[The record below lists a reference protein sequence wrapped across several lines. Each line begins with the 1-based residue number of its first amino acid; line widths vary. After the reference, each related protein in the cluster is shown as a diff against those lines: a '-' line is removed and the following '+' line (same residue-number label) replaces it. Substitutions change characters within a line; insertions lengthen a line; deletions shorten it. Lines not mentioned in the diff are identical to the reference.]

1 VSAVEAPNTE
11 QLRAIEEP
19 GVVFVSAGAGTGK
32 TTVIVERFCRAVCE
46 RGFDVDSILVITYT
60 ERAAGELRGRI
71 RRRLQELGRHDLSH
85 DLDAAWISTIHGF
98 CHRLLKAHPFAAGI
112 DPRFRVLDDSQGR
125 VLRGEAF
132 RAALE
137 AFCGDDEARLR
148 LLASYGG
155 RRLRRML
162 TGVHETLRSSG
173 LELRIE
179 APGDAGLAARLEELR
194 SAARETNEE
203 DVLRF
208 LQAPPG
214 PEGLLDLSDLATPEL
229 EEPRRAVEQ
238 AALEELAARDRE
250 QLQELLLA
258 YDAAYREAK
267 DRESALDFEDL
278 QLLARSLLRGNDEI
292 RERESWRFRSIMVDE
307 FQDTNRLQC
316 ELVDL
321 LSHPWPA
328 TAPAGRS
335 PAPPTPDAAD
345 GTELSGPVRPSTVP
359 SGSAPPAAPQES
371 ESLHPR
377 TELFFVG
384 DEFQSIYRFR
394 HADVEVFRERR
405 EQVGGVLALT
415 QNYRSRPE
423 VLDVINHLFAADFG
437 ETFQPLAAAG
447 RFPDPAFGPAV
458 ELLVTDK
465 ESYDGTDVHWRV
477 AEARH
482 IAQRVRGLVDA
493 GEAAPGEIVLLFAAG
508 TDARLYESELRALG
522 LPTFRATGRDYYHQ
536 QQVVDLLS
544 YLRLLHNRY
553 DDEALVAVLASPFVG
568 VSNDA
573 LVLLRRAAP
582 KRPLFVGLEKEMPE
596 GLFARDARLFQAFKQ
611 RFDRLAALAP
621 ALSLERL
628 CEQIVSVHDY
638 DLAVLAQWDGRR
650 RYANLRKLAR
660 LARSYEELRGPD
672 VQGFVRFVAEQDA
685 VGASE
690 LEAVAEEEGT
700 DVIRLLTIHSAKGLE
715 FKVVVVADAGRDRAR
730 PDADEILCLPDGRL
744 GFRVADPETGKRLTT
759 PEYERVK
766 SAEQDAEEAERR
778 RLYYVAMTRAIDR
791 LIVSG
796 AIGERGA
803 DAGTPMGW
811 VLDRLE
817 VTGAEPV
824 AEPVE
829 TPVEIERGGAR
840 LLVRL
845 DRFAPETAAAP
856 VQAASVEQLEL
867 FEVSENGGG
876 AVEAPELAPLA
887 EVPAPPLHRVRR
899 LSYSA
904 LSLFERCSYR
914 YFAERVVGL
923 RPADAAGSV
932 PGQERLAA
940 TEIGDAVHG
949 LLERVD
955 LGAPAVP
962 EDLAE
967 LVRAR
972 YPAATDEEL
981 ERIRAFVASYC
992 ESELAA
998 RIASLDG
1005 AKAEL
1010 PFAFEH
1016 DDVLL
1021 HGRIDVLH
1029 RAGPRALVLDY
1040 KTNSLTEG
1048 TPEEIV
1054 EHDYRLQRLVYAL
1067 ACFRAGAGEVEVVY
1081 HFLERPDAVVTDCYK
1096 LEDIPALEAELSA
1109 AIARIQANDF
1119 RPTPDEFVC
1128 GDCPALDLVC
1138 AGPRLRGA

>member
-1 VSAVEAPNTE
+1 VPAVVRAVAHVPGAALVSAVESPNRE

-71 RRRLQELGRHDLSH
+71 RRRLQELERHDLAR

-112 DPRFRVLDDSQGR
+112 DPRFRVVDDSQGR

-132 RAALE
+132 HAALE
-137 AFCGDDEARLR
+137 EFCGEDESRLR

-173 LELRIE
+173 LPLQIE
-179 APGDAGLAARLEELR
+179 APGDPGLGERLEELR
-194 SAARETNEE
+194 AAARETGAAET
-203 DVLRF
+203 LRF
-208 LQAPPG
+208 LETPPG
-214 PEGLLDLSDLATPEL
+214 PDGLLDLADFAGADDGFEQA
-229 EEPRRAVEQ
+229 RHAVEQ

-258 YDAAYREAK
+258 YDAAYRDAK

-278 QLLARSLLRGNDEI
+278 QVLARELLRENPEI

-321 LSHPWPA
+321 LAHE
-328 TAPAGRS
+328 
-335 PAPPTPDAAD
+335 DA
-345 GTELSGPVRPSTVP
+345 EI
-359 SGSAPPAAPQES
+359 
-371 ESLHPR
+371 
-377 TELFFVG
+377 FFVG

-437 ETFQPLAAAG
+437 ESFQPLAAAG

-465 ESYDGTDVHWRV
+465 TSYADTDVHWRK
-477 AEARH
+477 AEAKH
-482 IAQRVRGLVDA
+482 IAQRVRELVDL
-493 GEAAPGEIVLLFAAG
+493 GEATPGEIVLLFAAG
-508 TDARLYESELRALG
+508 TDARLYEEELRSLG

-582 KRPLFVGLEKEMPE
+582 KRPLFAGLEKAFPE
-596 GLFARDARLFQAFKQ
+596 GLSARDGRLFQAFKQ
-611 RFDRLAALAP
+611 RYDRLAAQAP
-621 ALSLERL
+621 TLSLERL
-628 CEQIVSVHDY
+628 CEQIVAEHDY

-715 FKVVVVADAGRDRAR
+715 FKVVIVADAGRDRAR
-730 PDADEILCLPDGRL
+730 TDADEILCLPDGRL

-759 PEYERVK
+759 PEYETVK
-766 SAEQDAEEAERR
+766 AAEQDAEEAERR

-803 DAGTPMGW
+803 DAGTPIGW

-817 VTGAEPV
+817 VSEL
-824 AEPVE
+824 E
-829 TPVEIERGGAR
+829 TEAYAGPVEIERGGGKV
-840 LLVRL
+840 LVRL
-845 DRFAPETAAAP
+845 DRFAPEPPSP
-856 VQAASVEQLEL
+856 VPAGLVEQLEL
-867 FEVSENGGG
+867 FEISENGG
-876 AVEAPELAPLA
+876 AALEAPELAPLG
-887 EVPAPPLHRVRR
+887 EIPAPPLHRVRR

-904 LSLFERCSYR
+904 LALFERCSYR

-923 RPADAAGSV
+923 RPGDAAGRV
-932 PGQERLAA
+932 PGQTGLAA
-940 TEIGDAVHG
+940 TEIGDAVHA
-949 LLERVD
+949 LLERID
-955 LGAPAVP
+955 LRAPAVP
-962 EDLAE
+962 ENLAE

-972 YPAATDEEL
+972 YPAVTDEEL

-992 ESELAA
+992 ESELGA
-998 RIASLDG
+998 RIAALDG
-1005 AKAEL
+1005 ATAEL

-1016 DDVLL
+1016 DGVLL
-1021 HGRIDVLH
+1021 HGRIDVL
-1029 RAGPRALVLDY
+1029 RRDGPRALVLDY
-1040 KTNSLTEG
+1040 KTNSLDEG
-1048 TPEEIV
+1048 EPEEIV
-1054 EHDYRLQRLVYAL
+1054 ARDYGLQKLVYAL
-1067 ACFRAGAGEVEVVY
+1067 ACFRAGAEEVEVVY
-1081 HFLERPDAVVTDCYK
+1081 HFLERPDAVVIDSYK
-1096 LEDIPALEAELSA
+1096 LEDVAPLEAELSA

-1128 GDCPALDLVC
+1128 SDCPALDLVC
-1138 AGPRLRGA
+1138 AGPRLHSA

>member
-1 VSAVEAPNTE
+1 MSTVETQAANLE
-11 QLRAIEEP
+11 QQRAIEER

-32 TTVIVERFCRAVCE
+32 TRVIVERFCKAVCE
-46 RGFDVDSILVITYT
+46 RGLDVDSLLVITYT

-71 RRRLQELGRHDLSH
+71 RRRLHELGRHDLERK
-85 DLDAAWISTIHGF
+85 LDGAWISTIHGF
-98 CHRLLKAHPFAAGI
+98 CRRLLKAHPFAAGI

-137 AFCGDDEARLR
+137 EFCGDDEARLR

-173 LELRIE
+173 LELRIDPRE
-179 APGDAGLAARLEELR
+179 EPQLGERLEELR
-194 SAARETNEE
+194 EYARAAGDERAIRYLETSHLPEE
-203 DVLRF
+203 
-208 LQAPPG
+208 
-214 PEGLLDLSDLATPEL
+214 LLDLSDLASPEL
-229 EEPRRAVEQ
+229 DEPRRAVEA
-238 AALEELAARDRE
+238 AALEALAARDRE

-278 QLLARSLLRGNDEI
+278 QLLARDLLQQHPEI

-316 ELVDL
+316 ELIDL
-321 LSHPWPA
+321 LA
-328 TAPAGRS
+328 N
-335 PAPPTPDAAD
+335 DD
-345 GTELSGPVRPSTVP
+345 
-359 SGSAPPAAPQES
+359 S
-371 ESLHPR
+371 EI
-377 TELFFVG
+377 FFVG

-405 EQVGGVLALT
+405 EAVAGVLALT

-423 VLDVINHLFAADFG
+423 VLNVINHLFAADFG
-437 ETFQPLAAAG
+437 ESFQPLVAAG
-447 RFPDPAFGPAV
+447 RFADPAFGPAV

-465 ESYDGTDVHWRV
+465 ETYAGTGVHWRK
-477 AEARH
+477 AEAQH
-482 IAQRVRGLVDA
+482 IAQRVRELVDA

-508 TDARLYESELRALG
+508 TDARIYEEELRAVG

-536 QQVVDLLS
+536 QQVVDLLA

-553 DDEALVAVLASPFVG
+553 DDEALVSVLASPFVG

-573 LVLLRRAAP
+573 LVLLRRNAP
-582 KRPLFVGLEKEMPE
+582 KRPLYCGLEKELPE
-596 GLFARDARLFQAFKQ
+596 GLSERDLRLFQAFRQ
-611 RFDRLAALAP
+611 RYGRLAAQASS
-621 ALSLERL
+621 LSLERL
-628 CEQIVSVHDY
+628 CERIVAEHDY

-744 GFRVADPETGKRLTT
+744 GFRPADPDTGKRLTT
-759 PEYERVK
+759 AEYEAVRT
-766 SAEQDAEEAERR
+766 AEQAAEEAERR

-796 AIGERGA
+796 AVGERGP
-803 DAGTPMGW
+803 DERTPIGW
-811 VLDRLE
+811 VLDRLDLGDL
-817 VTGAEPV
+817 GAAEAV
-824 AEPVE
+824 A
-829 TPVEIERGGAR
+829 EIERGEAR
-840 LLVRL
+840 VLVRL
-845 DRFAPETAAAP
+845 DRHAPESEAVVADPA
-856 VQAASVEQLEL
+856 VLEQLEL
-867 FEVSENGGG
+867 FELAENGAA

-887 EVPAPPLHRVRR
+887 EIPTPPLHRVRR

-923 RPADAAGSV
+923 RPADAAGTV
-932 PGQERLAA
+932 PGHSGLAA
-940 TEIGDAVHG
+940 TEIGDAVHA
-949 LLERVD
+949 LLEVVD
-955 LGAPAVP
+955 LRAPEVP
-962 EDLAE
+962 ADLVE
-967 LVRAR
+967 RVRAR
-972 YPAATDEEL
+972 YPAATDEEI
-981 ERIRAFVASYC
+981 ERIRGFVASYC
-992 ESELAA
+992 ASDLAA

-1005 AKAEL
+1005 ATAEL

-1016 DDVLL
+1016 DGVLL

-1029 RAGPRALVLDY
+1029 REGARAIVLDY
-1040 KTNSLTEG
+1040 KTNSLAEG
-1048 TPEEIV
+1048 EPDEIV
-1054 EHDYRLQRLVYAL
+1054 AKDYRLQQLVYAL
-1067 ACFRAGAGEVEVVY
+1067 ACFRAGAEEVEVVY
-1081 HFLERPDAVVTDCYK
+1081 HFLERSDAVVTDCYK
-1096 LEDIPALEAELSA
+1096 LEDVSALEAELST
-1109 AIARIQANDF
+1109 AIATIQANDF
-1119 RPTPDEFVC
+1119 RPTPNEFVC
-1128 GDCPALDLVC
+1128 ADCPALDLVC
-1138 AGPRLRGA
+1138 AGPRLRTG

>member
-85 DLDAAWISTIHGF
+85 DLDGAWISTIHGF

-132 RAALE
+132 LAALE
-137 AFCGDDEARLR
+137 EFCGEDEARLR

-179 APGDAGLAARLEELR
+179 APGDAGLAERLEELR
-194 SAARETNEE
+194 SAAREANEE

-214 PEGLLDLSDLATPEL
+214 PEGLLDLSDLAPAEL
-229 EEPRRAVEQ
+229 EAPRRAVEQ

-321 LSHPWPA
+321 LA
-328 TAPAGRS
+328 RE
-335 PAPPTPDAAD
+335 DA
-345 GTELSGPVRPSTVP
+345 
-359 SGSAPPAAPQES
+359 
-371 ESLHPR
+371 
-377 TELFFVG
+377 ELFFVG

-465 ESYDGTDVHWRV
+465 ESYDGTEVHWRV

-582 KRPLFVGLEKEMPE
+582 KRPLFAGLEKDLPE
-596 GLFARDARLFQAFKQ
+596 TLSARDARLFQAFKQ
-611 RFDRLAALAP
+611 RFDRLATLAP

-628 CEQIVSVHDY
+628 CEQIVSEHDY

-766 SAEQDAEEAERR
+766 AAEQDAEEAERR

-803 DAGTPMGW
+803 DTGTPIGW

-817 VTGAEPV
+817 ANELEEAGEA
-824 AEPVE
+824 
-829 TPVEIERGGAR
+829 PVEIERGGAR

-845 DRFAPETAAAP
+845 DRFAPASVPA
-856 VQAASVEQLEL
+856 QAATVQQLEL

-876 AVEAPELAPLA
+876 ALEAPELAPLA

-932 PGQERLAA
+932 PGQEGLAA

-955 LGAPAVP
+955 LRAPAVP

-981 ERIRAFVASYC
+981 GRIRAFVASYC

-1005 AKAEL
+1005 ARAEL

-1016 DDVLL
+1016 DGVLL

-1040 KTNSLTEG
+1040 KTNSLEEG
-1048 TPEEIV
+1048 GPEQIV
-1054 EHDYRLQRLVYAL
+1054 ERDYRLQRLVYAL
-1067 ACFRAGAGEVEVVY
+1067 ACFRAGAEEVEVVY

-1096 LEDIPALEAELSA
+1096 LEDVPALEAELST